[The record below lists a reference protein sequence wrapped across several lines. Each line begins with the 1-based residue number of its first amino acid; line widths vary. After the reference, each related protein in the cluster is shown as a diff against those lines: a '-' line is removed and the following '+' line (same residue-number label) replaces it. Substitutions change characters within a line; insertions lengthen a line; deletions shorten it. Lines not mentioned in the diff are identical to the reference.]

1 MPFQRDVANLL
12 YFLPTAL
19 FLFVQVSEP
28 AMEMLGSTE
37 LNDTIARI
45 ENHTNVSGL
54 LVVNSSGQLVHS
66 SLDDLQTTYY
76 VQRCSGLVALARAT
90 IRDIDPTND
99 VQFLRV
105 KSREYELLMATTKEY
120 TLIVKQKTKA
130 SRIHGRLWENE

>member
-105 KSREYELLMATTKEY
+105 KSREYELIMATTKEY

-130 SRIHGRLWENE
+130 FRIHGRLWENE

>member
-1 MPFQRDVANLL
+1 
-12 YFLPTAL
+12 
-19 FLFVQVSEP
+19 
-28 AMEMLGSTE
+28 MEMLGSTE

-105 KSREYELLMATTKEY
+105 KSREYELIMATTKEY